1 MESFDQFFDP
11 KPKPSL
17 WKASLEYG
25 IYAGLVITTLSLINL
40 IPGMSS
46 STWTV
51 SILSWIA
58 YSALL
63 IFVLTHFK
71 KNKNGGYLNYGQGVG
86 LGALT
91 GLNGGF
97 IAGVIVF
104 VLYSAK
110 PELVE
115 QIMTIALDNM
125 NTQGMTEDQMSMAMK
140 SMEFMLNPAM
150 LGIMTL
156 FGTVFNFTII
166 ALIASAFIKKD

>member
-1 MESFDQFFDP
+1 MESFDQFFET
-11 KPKPSL
+11 KPKPNL

-25 IYAGLVITTLSLINL
+25 IYAGLVITAISLINL
-40 IPGMSS
+40 IPGIPNSS
-46 STWTV
+46 WFV
-51 SILSWIA
+51 SILSWVV
-58 YSALL
+58 YSAFL
-63 IFVLTHFK
+63 IYVLNHFK
-71 KNKNGGYLNYGQGVG
+71 KNKNAGYLSYGQGVG

-110 PELVE
+110 PDLVE
-115 QIMTIALDNM
+115 KVMEIALENM
-125 NTQGMTEDQMSMAMK
+125 NTQGMSEDQMAVAMK
-140 SMEFMLNPAM
+140 TLEFMLNPGM

-156 FGTVFNFTII
+156 FGTCFNFTII